1 MNAIYSLVFVFALVL
16 IPLFGVGAAQQTYFF
31 GVCVPWTAFLIFLV
45 GFTAKI
51 LKWASRPVPF
61 SIPTT
66 GGQQWSTLDMVQ
78 HDKYDNPATTGQV
91 WIRMILEVFA
101 FRSLF
106 RNTSVM
112 LGEKDGKPVVGYA
125 SSKWLWLFALMF
137 HYSFFTIAV
146 RHLRLFLNPV
156 PKALEFLETMDGLL
170 QIGIPRLYLTDMVIV
185 AAVLFLLLRRVG
197 NPAVRY
203 ISQVA
208 DYFPLLLIL
217 AVAASGIYMRY
228 YAKVDVV
235 AIKQFVLAMVTLG
248 AIRPIPTT
256 IDISF
261 FIHLFLVST
270 LILYFPFSKLMHLG
284 GVFLSPTRNMPN
296 DSRYVR
302 HVNPWNDPN
311 IKPHSYEAYEN
322 DFRAPMIEAGLPV
335 EKEA

>member
-1 MNAIYSLVFVFALVL
+1 MNALYSLVFVFALVL
-16 IPLFGVGAAQQTYFF
+16 IPLFGVGAAHQKYLF
-31 GVCVPWTAFLIFLV
+31 GVCLPWTAFLIFLA
-45 GFTAKI
+45 GFVAKI

-66 GGQQWSTLDMVQ
+66 AGQQWTHDWIE
-78 HDKYDNPATTGQV
+78 HDKYDNPATTGQT

-106 RNTSVM
+106 RNTKLM
-112 LGEKDGKPVVGYA
+112 LHMKDGQPVVGYA
-125 SSKWLWLFALMF
+125 SAKFLWLFAILF
-137 HYSFFTIAV
+137 HYAFFTIAV

-156 PKALEFLETMDGLL
+156 PKALEFLEMMDGML
-170 QIGIPRLYLTDMVIV
+170 QIGIPRLYLTDVLIV
-185 AAVLFLLLRRVG
+185 AAVFFLLMRRVG
-197 NPAVRY
+197 VPTVRY

-235 AIKQFVLAMVTLG
+235 AIKSLVIGMATFNVPK
-248 AIRPIPTT
+248 PIPAN

-270 LILYFPFSKLMHLG
+270 LMVYFPFSKLMHLG

-296 DSRYVR
+296 DSRFVR

-311 IKPHSYEAYEN
+311 IKPHSYAAYED
-322 DFRAPMIEAGLPV
+322 DFREPMIEAGLPV